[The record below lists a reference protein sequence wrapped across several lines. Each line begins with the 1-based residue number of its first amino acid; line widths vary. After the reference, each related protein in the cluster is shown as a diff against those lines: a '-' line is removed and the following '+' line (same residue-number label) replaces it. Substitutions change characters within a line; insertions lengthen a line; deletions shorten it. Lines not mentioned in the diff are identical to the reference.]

1 MLNFVIDKFKIVDT
15 LDWLSIKYNILLRKL
30 IFLQVLTDLETQ
42 HKSGQVE
49 DFLSSN
55 ISRWED
61 ESISA
66 WICGQGLF

>member
-42 HKSGQVE
+42 HKPGQVE